1 VLSRQLQRFLIVGF
15 TTVGIDFAVYR
26 ILLFAG
32 SPIAVAKALGFIV
45 GTVFA
50 YFANKLWTFESAKGG
65 RSVFVMF
72 MALYLITLLINVGIN
87 SGVITALGDAEL
99 VLLLGFLAATG
110 TSATLNFIG
119 MRMIVFR
126 TKQRVE
132 S

>member
-26 ILLFAG
+26 LLLLVD

-50 YFANKLWTFESAKGG
+50 YFANKLWTFERADGG
-65 RSVFVMF
+65 RNVFLMF
-72 MALYLITLLINVGIN
+72 MALYLTTLLINVGIN
-87 SGVITALGDAEL
+87 SGVISALGDTEL
-99 VLLLGFLAATG
+99 VLILGFLAATG

-126 TKQRVE
+126 TKQRAE

>member
-1 VLSRQLQRFLIVGF
+1 
-15 TTVGIDFAVYR
+15 
-26 ILLFAG
+26 
-32 SPIAVAKALGFIV
+32 
-45 GTVFA
+45 
-50 YFANKLWTFESAKGG
+50 
-65 RSVFVMF
+65 MF
-72 MALYLITLLINVGIN
+72 MALYLTTLLINVGIN

-99 VLLLGFLAATG
+99 VLLLAFLAATG

>member
-1 VLSRQLQRFLIVGF
+1 MLSRQLQRFLIVGF

-26 ILLFAG
+26 LLLLVD

-50 YFANKLWTFESAKGG
+50 YFANKLWTFERADGG
-65 RSVFVMF
+65 RNVFLMF
-72 MALYLITLLINVGIN
+72 MALYLTTLLINVGIN
-87 SGVITALGDAEL
+87 SGVISALGDTEL
-99 VLLLGFLAATG
+99 VLILGFLAATG

-126 TKQRVE
+126 TKQRAE

>member
-1 VLSRQLQRFLIVGF
+1 M
-15 TTVGIDFAVYR
+15 
-26 ILLFAG
+26 LFAG

-72 MALYLITLLINVGIN
+72 MALYLTTLLINVGIN

-126 TKQRVE
+126 TKQQVE